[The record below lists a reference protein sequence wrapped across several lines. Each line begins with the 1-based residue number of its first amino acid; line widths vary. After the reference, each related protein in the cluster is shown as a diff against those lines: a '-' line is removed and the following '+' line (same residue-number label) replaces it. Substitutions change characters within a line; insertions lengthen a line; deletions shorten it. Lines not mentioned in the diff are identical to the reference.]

1 MKPLNM
7 VMVFIAGI
15 PGGRGFAGK
24 KLGGNRQSRALHGH
38 ECDEA
43 CLKRSD
49 HDRERVRVTC
59 HQVANGDGDPWNDA
73 VEAALTAAMRVCAV
87 EHHGWD
93 AFEDLGSGESVGVAG
108 GEGAEAVGAHHPYF
122 GQEQGSQD
130 APQGRWSVPA
140 TARGNCRGQ
149 AEVRWSG
156 LRREGSSLG
165 SSLLN

>member
-49 HDRERVRVTC
+49 HDRERVRVTF

-73 VEAALTAAMRVCAV
+73 VEAAITAAMRVCAV

-93 AFEDLGSGESVGVAG
+93 AGEPEAG
-108 GEGAEAVGAHHPYF
+108 DEIARLARP
-122 GQEQGSQD
+122 SIR
-130 APQGRWSVPA
+130 GRL
-140 TARGNCRGQ
+140 RGPRERRIRRRG
-149 AEVRWSG
+149 WW
-156 LRREGSSLG
+156 
-165 SSLLN
+165 